1 MANKAR
7 EEWEKLKSGGK
18 SSYTGGVTP
27 SGNAAKDRW
36 NSLKTTMSRPS
47 SALEKP
53 VVDREEG
60 DANGYMTEWQR
71 KQELKRLKELYTVG
85 DASAEN
91 KEILQKIR
99 ELSGVKPNLVQ
110 RAANTVSAG
119 VKSSAAQ
126 TVNVG
131 GSFLEGMEKL
141 NDAAFDSQYAEQI
154 KAANNSI
161 TYWTG
166 VLNDAKST
174 DEEKA
179 RAEQLIE
186 RERSWLESI
195 GEFKEMQTKDISAAA
210 EKVYQSADKLAQS
223 AEKDVEK
230 AQEGL
235 GTVGKF
241 LVEAGVG
248 GTQLAGD
255 IAFGLATGG
264 GAMLPMVVRSFGGSA
279 QEARQAGG
287 TYGEQVAYG
296 LGSAALAAATESIS
310 NIASPLAK
318 AFGAGFA
325 DDVVKGVA
333 GKLNN
338 SQAGRVV
345 LSALSEGGEEAVESL
360 IQPLLQRITYN
371 EEAGYSAETVSDM
384 VHDFLLGAV
393 LGGTVGGVGEVSDSY
408 AAKNIY
414 GDNAQEL
421 VDEALDLNEKNRT
434 ALKANKRLAEGKT
447 VSGATLNNLIKQNE
461 NLIRQRKN
469 DEVEASKAA
478 AADKAVE
485 TMLDDEAED
494 ADKNAAVDMLLENAG
509 VKAEDTARNVRAR
522 KAIVEPVAARDFSE
536 EEARYIVQEGAK
548 EFGNAASSVVNSYMR
563 GQDPQLY
570 MAQARLA
577 FNYGKTMSEE
587 KGLPYALKSPSLK
600 SLDETQI
607 RSLFN
612 AGRMQAKSIPVS
624 AVKGTGK
631 AVLTDGLDYT
641 LLSPVQKKQVV
652 ALSAFAKATGYTI
665 EFFESKVG
673 EDGRYTK
680 EQGRFD
686 PSTGV
691 IRIDINAGR
700 NKVTDL
706 TNYAMVRVAS
716 HEITHSFK
724 KNAPQQYVALR
735 DYVTGVL
742 ADKGKFDDLVDTKM
756 RDLGIDHETAVD
768 EVVADGCEMMLRD
781 TRFINNLAKEN
792 RTLFEKIRDAI
803 RKFVKKLRDA
813 FEGVEIAHKEAQLLK
828 DAENLQKLWDEALAR
843 SVENVAAAEIAEAG
857 IAVNEETESGSL
869 YSVRDVLS
877 DADRK
882 KVSKMLVKQFGV
894 TEAEAMNWLKAE
906 TSMASLILNP
916 KYSMYLDYEG
926 DPNEVAIKQNSDYPQ
941 GTVDFSNICKKRREF
956 TQVMNRILRNFP
968 NHVFAATDLAKIR
981 TIMGQEGMTLPC
993 GICYVEDR
1001 RQLDTIVAQ
1010 DFIDSLKAYR
1020 EGSKTRP
1027 NGKPFNPN
1035 QLKGLRMTAGDTYVP
1050 SIYELVTLEGRNAL
1064 KAKNP
1069 NMEAA
1074 WVKYNN
1080 ARGMQA
1086 VRLLTNEAEYKR
1098 QILKYSPKTVQSK
1111 NDHGGLRIY
1120 SFSDAEM
1127 FHLIDIVQV
1136 ITDSAA
1142 VGLKIQGY
1150 TKVNEYA
1157 KAVRDTGLKLNRSL
1171 IPAGDLGYHME
1182 DSRVVLDYDPVEGI
1196 DIHHKDFFDSTDNP
1210 NVGNIV
1216 IGINDTQI
1224 RAAMVSDFVDMVIP
1238 FHTGQSEDVLGEKGI
1253 AAWENYKDYQTE
1265 KDIAAGKTSKHQ
1277 INIYTEVIQAAE
1289 QEGNPIRNKRQF
1301 VEKFLE
1307 VCKKNGLKPR
1317 FAQFLNTD
1325 ADGNYVYTEGYHKF
1339 LVDFKMFAQTAEGEY
1354 LPQLVVKPIFDDA
1367 YVTDVM
1373 ESYVE
1378 EQQTKDAEVAKQMP
1392 RVIERITD
1400 EIIKPEGVVESG
1412 DVMYSKRDSEYMA
1425 AVERGDMGAAQRMV
1439 DEAARAAGYTI
1450 EAYHGTNAE
1459 FFTFDKGRVGK
1470 GQDVYGSGFYF
1481 ASDRDAAEAYGKRII
1496 SSRLKLENPYRVIVR
1511 PTSGGLRDIKL
1522 TQKQVYEILKRHPKI
1537 RAEDSPLGDF
1547 YEEFWEQGAKDW
1559 MIRGLARQYTDLQTL
1574 EGDLFRDYPNELHK
1588 AIRDVTGH
1596 DGIEVRFQRDETGF
1610 SPEDESAFYVAW
1622 FDNQMK
1628 SSEPVVRDDAG
1639 EVIPLS
1645 QRFDESQSDIR
1656 YSKRD
1661 YSYAAL
1667 TSKPDMTVTAV
1678 REETQYDRKTVVEN
1692 ALKSVASVGRRTEN
1706 GNAVIK
1712 VRDIGKDVVVT
1723 KRSLVHG
1730 LDRRLNV
1737 QAPVLE
1743 NVGSVLQNAI
1753 RINELTPRRDDVE
1766 STYVLVGAARG
1777 TKGMYIA
1784 SFVVNSIT
1792 DEVTTVDV
1800 LYALNAKKES
1810 AALLPKFTDESAT
1823 PTDSVISVANLLDYV
1838 NQYFPDILPEDVLK
1852 HYGRDARPEGKLGED
1867 ALYSFRTGYI
1877 PTDRSI
1883 LTSYVP
1889 KDSDSD
1895 MVKRHIAEYQ
1905 KNVEELRKLE
1915 QTLREQREQMR
1926 GLTGDGNK
1934 MRRAVLR
1941 EDIIKT
1947 QNRIQIASDQLL
1959 RKEKWMGVRTVLN
1972 REKDALVKRARA
1984 EEREKLTK
1992 YREQRWDTESRRK
2005 LRERIT
2011 YRVKTLDKMLRN
2023 PTDDKHIPDGL
2034 QSAILDFCEAFTENT
2049 TVFPKKRLDS
2059 IRAEYAALESKV
2071 SETSL
2076 ADLYDESIKE
2086 MLEYL
2091 GEVMSGKRLSELNVE
2106 QLNMVK
2112 AIADHFAFMVKNE
2125 NEIFVQGRKVKLDET
2140 AQGVIAAANRSGKD
2154 SLHLSE
2160 SKKAFKQFMTSGNM
2174 KPIYRFRNM
2183 GDGIKG
2189 LFQSLLD
2196 AEYEYG
2202 KRMRLSER
2210 FVAET
2215 KKATGYREWSNTDKV
2230 LEFTNA
2236 AGQQVSLTLQQAMSL
2251 LATYEREIRHPNGLR
2266 HVTAGGFVYEK
2277 NVTATKKVAG
2287 IPVKVDVQ
2295 SEAGKAHP
2303 MSVEDMDKVRTWLG
2317 EIDPRVLDYMG
2328 KMVEYLST
2336 TMADYGNETS
2346 MQLYGYKKFGEGY
2359 YWPIKSS
2366 EEFLRDEPGKA
2377 GFDESRWKHKGFTKA
2392 TVKGALNPFVLRDF
2406 DDVFKN
2412 HVSQMLMYSTM
2423 AVPQDAFVRVMNYK
2437 TQVDPTGS
2445 TESVSVKSAIKS
2457 GYGND
2462 ALSYIDTLLS
2472 DVNGGVVGDPRGTP
2486 LDRFVSMYKR
2496 NAVSLSMSVVV
2507 QQYSSVVRAMSLIKP
2522 KYFRKT
2528 MNPVEMF
2535 KAFERAKEHS
2545 GVAVIKEIGGFD
2557 TSMGRSGAD
2566 WLMEDNPGG
2575 KFRDAKSFS
2584 ERKRIALEKGKALVQ
2599 FGEKDTGYRD
2609 RVIGVLPAIADKV
2622 GWGHIWIAAENE
2634 IADTTDLERGT
2645 DAFYEA
2651 VAKRFEEVIEL
2662 TQVYD
2667 SVLTRSENMRS
2678 KHAHVKAATSFMG
2691 EPTVVLN
2698 MVASAIAD
2706 AKAGKEGAR
2715 EKLGAVIGAVFFSII
2730 LNNFLKAFAT
2740 APRDKDEDQTIAEKW
2755 LEDFLGGTANDLF
2768 FANYLPL
2775 ARDVVSAWSGYSVEA
2790 TWFAPFD
2797 DLTSGV
2803 KGLLKDGEW
2812 HWDAAPD
2819 FINGVSAFYGLP
2831 VKNITRDL
2839 AGFYNIFAKS
2849 ASLDETSARGFW
2861 NATREGLGIMPGVD
2875 DAMEKAFNADRR
2887 GNDAQRKKALEEL
2900 AKLYEDKAK
2909 QFRLEGKEDAAKK
2922 AKSSLKSSI
2931 TAYLK
2936 PIYQAAKTQAEK
2948 NRIKSLALRV
2958 YVGGQQLYSGYD
2970 FERYWGEE

>member
-1 MANKAR
+1 MSIWGKGPISAKKISTVREAMR
-7 EEWEKLKSGGK
+7 EEEKNTTVDLWGK
-18 SSYTGGVTP
+18 APVTRERIESTRKKVTAQPKVSARKQMQEELEQLRKSYTPGGAFGGRTQEDKDTLP
-27 SGNAAKDRW
+27 RIQYLENQLSRAKSEDYYQ
-36 NSLKTTMSRPS
+36 T
-47 SALEKP
+47 A
-53 VVDREEG
+53 
-60 DANGYMTEWQR
+60 
-71 KQELKRLKELYTVG
+71 LKRLSELDEETIGYLDQLREGGTPKAAVEMQG
-85 DASAEN
+85 IADNRSWE
-91 KEILQKIR
+91 EI
-99 ELSGVKPNLVQ
+99 
-110 RAANTVSAG
+110 
-119 VKSSAAQ
+119 
-126 TVNVG
+126 
-131 GSFLEGMEKL
+131 
-141 NDAAFDSQYAEQI
+141 YAEQYQMDESVK
-154 KAANNSI
+154 KALLDKGYTEEQIAQYVKDRTRQANREN
-161 TYWTG
+161 YEAE
-166 VLNDAKST
+166 VAKS
-174 DEEKA
+174 
-179 RAEQLIE
+179 RAEADNGVIGAVTASAKSVPQNLTGGLGYLSLASQRAHNALRGYDE
-186 RERSWLESI
+186 PLDYYTPEMVGQAKAQAARQTVSQKLEENTELSTALT
-195 GEFKEMQTKDISAAA
+195 GNVASFLYNTGMSMADSAAIA
-210 EKVYQSADKLAQS
+210 TMTAVGVPPA
-223 AEKDVEK
+223 V
-230 AQEGL
+230 
-235 GTVGKF
+235 GT
-241 LVEAGVG
+241 
-248 GTQLAGD
+248 
-255 IAFGLATGG
+255 AF
-264 GAMLPMVVRSFGGSA
+264 
-279 QEARQAGG
+279 
-287 TYGEQVAYG
+287 
-296 LGSAALAAATESIS
+296 
-310 NIASPLAK
+310 
-318 AFGAGFA
+318 
-325 DDVVKGVA
+325 
-333 GKLNN
+333 
-338 SQAGRVV
+338 
-345 LSALSEGGEEAVESL
+345 
-360 IQPLLQRITYN
+360 
-371 EEAGYSAETVSDM
+371 
-384 VHDFLLGAV
+384 
-393 LGGTVGGVGEVSDSY
+393 LGGTAATQATVAAKERGVSDERALLTGL
-408 AAKNIY
+408 AAGTAEAFFEKVSLDKLLSTSPTEGLLRQRVMQGLKNMGIQGTVEGSEELATSLANAITDALINGGQSEYNQKVQDYMAQGKSAEEADRLATKDFVLNLGADFLGGFISGGTMSIGADVARNSAYKSAY
-414 GDNAQEL
+414 GENAQEL
-421 VDEALDLNEKNRT
+421 TDEALEIDPKNET
-434 ALKANKRLAEGKT
+434 ALYAKKRLEQGKS
-447 VSGATLNNLIKQNE
+447 VSGAVLRSLVSQN
-461 NLIRQRKN
+461 QRKI
-469 DEVEASKAA
+469 
-478 AADKAVE
+478 
-485 TMLDDEAED
+485 D
-494 ADKNAAVDMLLENAG
+494 ADSASAAEA
-509 VKAEDTARNVRAR
+509 AEETGEATQDTTEVSEGAEAKRTAVSPIAHNT
-522 KAIVEPVAARDFSE
+522 EFTE
-536 EEARYIVQEGAK
+536 EEARYIVEEGAK

-563 GQDPQLY
+563 GQDPQMY
-570 MAQARLA
+570 MAQARLV

-587 KGLPYALKSPSLK
+587 KGIPYALNSPLLK
-600 SLDETQI
+600 SMDETQI

-612 AGRMQAKSIPVS
+612 AGRMQAKAIPVT
-624 AVKGTGK
+624 AVKGKGEV
-631 AVLTDGLDYT
+631 VLTGGIDYS
-641 LLSPVQKKQVV
+641 LLGEARQKQVN
-652 ALSAFAKATGYTI
+652 ALSSFAKATGYTI
-665 EFFESKVG
+665 ELFESTANEEGK
-673 EDGRYTK
+673 YTA
-680 EQGRFD
+680 ELGSFD

-700 NKVTDL
+700 DKVDDL

-735 DYVTGVL
+735 DYVTGIL
-742 ADKGKFDDLVDTKM
+742 ADKGAFERLVDKKM
-756 RDLGIDHETAVD
+756 SDLGLDHETAVD

-781 TRFINNLAKEN
+781 TRFINNLAKED

-803 RKFVKKLRDA
+803 RKFVKKIRDA
-813 FEGVEIAHKEAQLLK
+813 FEGVEIAHEEAQLLK

-843 SVENVAAAEIAEAG
+843 SVENVAAAELAEAG

-877 DADRK
+877 DTEQK
-882 KVSKMLVKQFGV
+882 KVAKMLVKQFGV
-894 TEAEAMNWLKAE
+894 TEAEAMSWLKAE

-993 GICYVEDR
+993 GICFVEDR

-1035 QLKGLRMTAGDTYVP
+1035 QLKGLQMTDGDTYVP

-1136 ITDSAA
+1136 ITDSSA

-1157 KAVRDTGLKLNRSL
+1157 KAVRNTGLKLNRSL

-1182 DSRVVLDYDPVEGI
+1182 GGKVVLDYDPVEGI
-1196 DIHHKDFFDSTDNP
+1196 DIHHRDFFDSTDNP

-1265 KDIAAGKTSKHQ
+1265 KDIATGKTSKHQ

-1289 QEGNPIRNKRQF
+1289 LEGNPIRNKRQF
-1301 VEKFLE
+1301 VEKFLA
-1307 VCKKNGLKPR
+1307 VCKANGLKPR
-1317 FAQFLNTD
+1317 FAQFLNTN
-1325 ADGNYVYTEGYHKF
+1325 AEGNYVYTEGYHKF

-1354 LPQLVVKPIFDDA
+1354 LPQMVVKPIFDDA
-1367 YVTDVM
+1367 YVTGIL

-1400 EIIKPEGVVESG
+1400 EIIKPEGVV
-1412 DVMYSKRDSEYMA
+1412 YSKRDTSSVTKKDHAKVASARVEMYRGMNAEDIPDVDYIPVAEYNK
-1425 AVERGDMGAAQRMV
+1425 VN
-1439 DEAARAAGYTI
+1439 
-1450 EAYHGTNAE
+1450 EAYVYTVRNHGYLDFEIVKKIRVRGTHRSTLEEEYNNGKTGKKTGSADVRQGA
-1459 FFTFDKGRVGK
+1459 FSSGRAGGNRDAGARRAVFADGEGDQQERDAGQTDGVGDR
-1470 GQDVYGSGFYF
+1470 GGDRGSGV
-1481 ASDRDAAEAYGKRII
+1481 S
-1496 SSRLKLENPYRVIVR
+1496 
-1511 PTSGGLRDIKL
+1511 
-1522 TQKQVYEILKRHPKI
+1522 
-1537 RAEDSPLGDF
+1537 
-1547 YEEFWEQGAKDW
+1547 
-1559 MIRGLARQYTDLQTL
+1559 
-1574 EGDLFRDYPNELHK
+1574 
-1588 AIRDVTGH
+1588 
-1596 DGIEVRFQRDETGF
+1596 
-1610 SPEDESAFYVAW
+1610 
-1622 FDNQMK
+1622 
-1628 SSEPVVRDDAG
+1628 
-1639 EVIPLS
+1639 
-1645 QRFDESQSDIR
+1645 
-1656 YSKRD
+1656 
-1661 YSYAAL
+1661 
-1667 TSKPDMTVTAV
+1667 
-1678 REETQYDRKTVVEN
+1678 
-1692 ALKSVASVGRRTEN
+1692 
-1706 GNAVIK
+1706 
-1712 VRDIGKDVVVT
+1712 
-1723 KRSLVHG
+1723 
-1730 LDRRLNV
+1730 
-1737 QAPVLE
+1737 
-1743 NVGSVLQNAI
+1743 
-1753 RINELTPRRDDVE
+1753 
-1766 STYVLVGAARG
+1766 
-1777 TKGMYIA
+1777 
-1784 SFVVNSIT
+1784 
-1792 DEVTTVDV
+1792 
-1800 LYALNAKKES
+1800 
-1810 AALLPKFTDESAT
+1810 
-1823 PTDSVISVANLLDYV
+1823 
-1838 NQYFPDILPEDVLK
+1838 
-1852 HYGRDARPEGKLGED
+1852 
-1867 ALYSFRTGYI
+1867 YSFRTGYI

-1883 LTSYVP
+1883 LASYVP

-1905 KNVEELRKLE
+1905 QNVQQLQDLE
-1915 QTLREQREQMR
+1915 QTLREQREQLR
-1926 GLTGDGNK
+1926 SLTGDGNK
-1934 MRRAVLR
+1934 KQRAALR
-1941 EDIIKT
+1941 EEIIKT
-1947 QNRIQIASDQLL
+1947 QNRIQIASEQLL
-1959 RKEKWMGVRTVLN
+1959 RKERWMGVRTVLN
-1972 REKDALVKRARA
+1972 REKDALVKQAKA
-1984 EEREKLTK
+1984 EENEKLKK
-1992 YREQRWDTESRRK
+1992 YREQRWDTENRRK
-2005 LRERIT
+2005 LRERIS
-2011 YRVKTLDKMLRN
+2011 YCVKTLDKMLRE
-2023 PTDDKHIPDGL
+2023 PTDDKHIPE
-2034 QSAILDFCEAFTENT
+2034 AMREMVFDFCEVFTYESG
-2049 TVFPKKRLDS
+2049 VFSGKKLRQMQAVYTFLKKPDS
-2059 IRAEYAALESKV
+2059 SG
-2071 SETSL
+2071 SL
-2076 ADLYDESIKE
+2076 ADLYDEDIEDMMK
-2086 MLEYL
+2086 YL
-2091 GEVMSGKRLSELNVE
+2091 ADTMEGKRLSELDME
-2106 QLNMVK
+2106 QLSMVK

-2125 NEIFVQGRKVKLDET
+2125 NEIFVRGRKVKLDET
-2140 AQGVIAAANRSGKD
+2140 AQGVIAAANGSGKD

-2366 EEFLRDEPGKA
+2366 EEFLQQEPGKA

-2507 QQYSSVVRAMSLIKP
+2507 QQYSAVVRAMSLIKP

-2566 WLMEDNPGG
+2566 WLMEETPVGLKN
-2575 KFRDAKSFS
+2575 
-2584 ERKRIALEKGKALVQ
+2584 KGKALVQ

-2609 RVIGVLPAIADKV
+2609 RVIGALPAIADKI

-2634 IADTTDLERGT
+2634 IADTTDLEHGT

-2678 KHAHVKAATSFMG
+2678 KHALVKAATSFMG

-2706 AKAGKEGAR
+2706 VKTGKEGAK

-2755 LEDFLGGTANDLF
+2755 LEDFVGGAANDLL
-2768 FANYLPL
+2768 FANYLPV
-2775 ARDVVSAWSGYSVEA
+2775 ARDVVSVLSGYSVEA
-2790 TWFAPFD
+2790 TWFAPLD
-2797 DLTSGV
+2797 DLANGV

-2819 FINGVSAFYGLP
+2819 FINGVSVFYGLP

-2849 ASLDETSARGFW
+2849 ASLEETSARGFW

-2875 DAMEKAFNADRR
+2875 DKMMEAFEADRKGNEKA
-2887 GNDAQRKKALEEL
+2887 RKKALDEITR
-2900 AKLYEDKAK
+2900 LYEDKAK
-2909 QFRLEGKEDAAKK
+2909 QYRLEGKEEPVKK
-2922 AKSSLKSSI
+2922 AKSSLKSTI
-2931 TAYLK
+2931 TSVLK
-2936 PIYQAAKTQAEK
+2936 PLYQAAKTQTEK

-2958 YVGGQQLYSGYD
+2958 YVGGEQLYNGYD
-2970 FERYWGEE
+2970 FERYWGED

>member
-27 SGNAAKDRW
+27 SGNAARDRW
-36 NSLKTTMSRPS
+36 NRLKTTMSRPS

-71 KQELKRLKELYTVG
+71 KQELKRLRELYTVG

-255 IAFGLATGG
+255 IALGLATGG

-393 LGGTVGGVGEVSDSY
+393 LGGTVGGVGE
-408 AAKNIY
+408 
-414 GDNAQEL
+414 
-421 VDEALDLNEKNRT
+421 
-434 ALKANKRLAEGKT
+434 

-600 SLDETQI
+600 SMDETQI

-624 AVKGTGK
+624 AVKGTGR
-631 AVLTDGLDYT
+631 AVLGDGIDYT
-641 LLSPVQKKQVV
+641 LLSPEQKTQVN

-665 EFFESKVG
+665 EFFESKADA
-673 EDGRYTK
+673 EGRYTA
-680 EQGRFD
+680 EQGSFNTK
-686 PSTGV
+686 TGV

-700 NKVTDL
+700 DKVDDL

-742 ADKGKFDDLVDTKM
+742 ADKGKFEDLVDTKM

-781 TRFINNLAKEN
+781 THFAEKLAREN
-792 RTLFEKIRDAI
+792 RTLFEKIRDAVH
-803 RKFVKKLRDA
+803 KFFETLKAAFKGVKVTH
-813 FEGVEIAHKEAQLLK
+813 EEAKLLK

-843 SVENVAAAEIAEAG
+843 SVENVAAAELAEAG

-916 KYSMYLDYEG
+916 KYSMYLDYDG
-926 DPNEVAIKQNSDYPQ
+926 DPNEVAIKKNSDYPQ

-956 TQVMNRILRNFP
+956 TQVMNRVLRNFP

-1010 DFIDSLKAYR
+1010 DFIDSLKSYR

-1035 QLKGLRMTAGDTYVP
+1035 QLKGLQMTDGDTYVP

-1098 QILKYSPKTVQSK
+1098 QILKYRPKTVQSK

-1182 DSRVVLDYDPVEGI
+1182 DGRVVLDYDPVEGI

-1265 KDIAAGKTSKHQ
+1265 KDIATGKTSKHQ
-1277 INIYTEVIQAAE
+1277 VNIYTEVIQAAE

-1367 YVTDVM
+1367 YVTDILK
-1373 ESYVE
+1373 SYVK
-1378 EQQTKDAEVAKQMP
+1378 EQQTKDAEGAKQMP

-1400 EIIKPEGVVESG
+1400 EIIKPEGVAESG

-1439 DEAARAAGYTI
+1439 DEAAKAAGYTI

-1459 FFTFDKGRVGK
+1459 FFAFDKGRVGK

-1481 ASDRDAAEAYGKRII
+1481 ASDLDAAEAYGKRII

-1692 ALKSVASVGRRTEN
+1692 ALKSAASVGRRTEN

-1712 VRDIGKDVVVT
+1712 VRDIGRDVVVT

-1852 HYGRDARPEGKLGED
+1852 HYGHDERPAGKLGAD
-1867 ALYSFRTGYI
+1867 ALFSFRTGYI
-1877 PTDRSI
+1877 PTDRGI
-1883 LTSYVP
+1883 LSAYVP

-1941 EDIIKT
+1941 EEIIKT

-1984 EEREKLTK
+1984 EEREKLKK

-2005 LRERIT
+2005 MRERIT

-2023 PTDDKHIPDGL
+2023 PTDDKHIPEEL
-2034 QSAILDFCEAFTENT
+2034 RKAVFDFCEVFQDEVGVFSQKQLDRLSVAYEKLAKETEGENA
-2049 TVFPKKRLDS
+2049 S
-2059 IRAEYAALESKV
+2059 Y
-2071 SETSL
+2071 
-2076 ADLYDESIKE
+2076 LYDEDIKE
-2086 MLEYL
+2086 MISQL
-2091 GEVMSGKRLSELNVE
+2091 GVLMDGKRLSELSVE
-2106 QLNMVK
+2106 ALQFVRN
-2112 AIADHFAFMVKNE
+2112 IADHMYFIVRDE
-2125 NEIFVQGRKVKLDET
+2125 NEVFLHGRKVKMQT
-2140 AQGVIAAANRSGKD
+2140 IATKAIEEAKE
-2154 SLHLSE
+2154 SE
-2160 SKKAFKQFMTSGNM
+2160 KKGGLTIGRDGDAFLKFLTSGNL
-2174 KPIYRFRNM
+2174 KPVYLFERTGNQLRDLFN
-2183 GDGIKG
+2183 G
-2189 LFQSLLD
+2189 LLAGQS
-2196 AEYEYG
+2196 EYG
-2202 KRMRLSER
+2202 RREQKAKAFVEQVKKDTNYSKWSSSE
-2210 FVAET
+2210 ET
-2215 KKATGYREWSNTDKV
+2215 LKMKNG
-2230 LEFTNA
+2230 
-2236 AGQQVSLTLQQAMSL
+2236 AGQEIELTVQQAMSL
-2251 LATYEREIRHPNGLR
+2251 LATYERELR
-2266 HVTAGGFVYEK
+2266 SGKTNHVTMGGFVYE
-2277 NVTATKKVAG
+2277 NGLTGDVTVKG
-2287 IPVKVDVQ
+2287 VKVPVVKRKV
-2295 SEAGKAHP
+2295 EAEAHP
-2303 MSVEDMDKVRTWLG
+2303 MTVEDMDKVRSWLG
-2317 EIDPRVLDYMG
+2317 EVDPRVLDYME

-2336 TMADYGNETS
+2336 TMSEYGNETS
-2346 MQLYGYKKFGEGY
+2346 MQLHGYKKFGEDY
-2359 YWPIKSS
+2359 YFPIRSS
-2366 EEFLRDEPGKA
+2366 DEYLSKDPGKG
-2377 GFDESRWKHKGFTKA
+2377 GFDENRWKNKGFTK
-2392 TVKGALNPFVLRDF
+2392 TVDKGANNQFVLIDF
-2406 DDVFKN
+2406 DKVWSN

-2423 AVPQDAFVRVMNYK
+2423 AVPQESFVRVLNFK
-2437 TQVDPTGS
+2437 TPVDPTGLS
-2445 TESVSVKSAIKS
+2445 NSESMRSVIKQY
-2457 GYGND
+2457 YGSKVAD
-2462 ALSYIDTLLS
+2462 YIDTLLR
-2472 DVNGGVVGDPRGTP
+2472 DVNGGVATDSRENA
-2486 LDRFVSMYKR
+2486 LNRFVSLYKK
-2496 NAVSLSMSVVV
+2496 NAVLGSMSVTV
-2507 QQYSSVVRAMSLIKP
+2507 QQISSVARAMAIIDP
-2522 KYFRKT
+2522 KYF
-2528 MNPVEMF
+2528 
-2535 KAFERAKEHS
+2535 AKGKPFADFQEALEHS
-2545 GVAVIKEIGGFD
+2545 GVAVIKQMGGFD
-2557 TSMGRSGAD
+2557 TTTGRGGAE
-2566 WLMEDNPGG
+2566 WLMEEVPGG

-2584 ERKRIALEKGKALVQ
+2584 EGLKMFVEKGKALTQ

-2609 RVIGVLPAIADKV
+2609 RWLGALPARMDEL
-2622 GWGHIWIAAENE
+2622 GFGMIWNAAKNE
-2634 IADTTDLERGT
+2634 VSDGGEYEDGT

-2651 VAKRFEEVIEL
+2651 VTKRFEEVIEK

-2667 SVLTRSENMRS
+2667 SVLSRSENMRS
-2678 KHAHVKAATSFMG
+2678 KGNLMKAATSFMA
-2691 EPTVVLN
+2691 EPTVTAN
-2698 MVASAIAD
+2698 MMMDSVWKLRRNKDEDSRKYLGRVIA
-2706 AKAGKEGAR
+2706 A
-2715 EKLGAVIGAVFFSII
+2715 LLLSVIA
-2730 LNNFLKAFAT
+2730 NNFLKAFAT
-2740 APRDKDEDQTIAEKW
+2740 APRDKDKDQTIVEKW
-2755 LEDFLGGTANDLF
+2755 FEDFVGGTVNDLIVT
-2768 FANYLPL
+2768 NYIPYL
-2775 ARDVVSAWSGYSVEA
+2775 REVTSVVMGYGVEA
-2790 TWFAPFD
+2790 TWFAPAE
-2797 DLTSGV
+2797 DLINATMNWIR
-2803 KGLLKDGEW
+2803 DGEFSW
-2812 HWDAAPD
+2812 GATKDIVNA
-2819 FINGVSAFYGLP
+2819 VSAFKGLP
-2831 VKNITRDL
+2831 TKNLLRIPESIINL
-2839 AGFYNIFAKS
+2839 FANT
-2849 ASLDETSARGFW
+2849 ASIKEWSWRGME
-2861 NATREGLGIMPGVD
+2861 NAALEGILGGLFMPGVD

-2936 PIYQAAKTQAEK
+2936 PLYQAAKTQAEK

-2970 FERYWGEE
+2970 FGRYWGEE